1 MAVILSSI
9 YVDTT
14 YLDYWSWYGFG
25 RAFLWR
31 NILVD
36 WMVIDRVGGLREGLG
51 EVGRVYGVDGLGTV
65 VGAGAGAGAGFLG
78 LEAVVDPT
86 P

>member
-1 MAVILSSI
+1 M
-9 YVDTT
+9 DTP
-14 YLDYWSWYGFG
+14 YLDYGSWYRFG

-31 NILVD
+31 NILINGV
-36 WMVIDRVGGLREGLG
+36 VIYRVGGLREGLG